1 MWRVLVRDYSYKSG
15 LIAGK
20 IWSALNQKGS
30 LNKKELMSTTSLDE
44 DDFYIGLGW
53 LAKENKIAKMED
65 RYILDN
71 SNLETDI
78 GFYAGKV
85 WKILDIWE
93 DADVDSIKYLSD
105 LNDEQIHYA
114 LGWLAREDKICI
126 NERNR
131 FTLK

>member
-1 MWRVLVRDYSYKSG
+1 VRDYSNRSG

-20 IWSALNQKGS
+20 IWSVLNEKGS
-30 LNKKELMSTTSLDE
+30 LNKEELMSNAGLDE
-44 DDFYIGLGW
+44 HDFYTGLGW
-53 LAKENKIAKMED
+53 LAREDKIAKMED
-65 RYILDN
+65 RYILDS
-71 SNLETDI
+71 SNMESDI
-78 GFYAGKV
+78 GIYAGKV

-93 DADVDSIKYLSD
+93 DADLDSIKYLSD
-105 LNDEQIHYA
+105 LNDEQIRYA